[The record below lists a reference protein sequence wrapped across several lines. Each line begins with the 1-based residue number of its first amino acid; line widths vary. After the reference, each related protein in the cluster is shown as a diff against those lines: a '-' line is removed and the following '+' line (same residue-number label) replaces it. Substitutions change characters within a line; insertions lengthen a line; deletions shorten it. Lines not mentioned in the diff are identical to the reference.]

1 MRHLSVLLT
10 LALVASSS
18 FAGVVD
24 TTAPPDIRQLP
35 NSATVDAF
43 NLNDYFATNNAG
55 AATFS
60 GADADGSVDVP
71 GAAAVG
77 LTDLSASI
85 AVGGDSADVSFTRK
99 VSSFMLSGGSM
110 PGDAMF
116 VQCLRAGVAAS
127 SAAPLTGGPAGG
139 PAGGGGSPGGGTPG
153 GGTPGGGT
161 PGGSAAWMITFAN
174 VTAGTTATGLA
185 TRTSAVTASGQDS
198 LTAGGLT
205 ASIDAN
211 GNYTLSSTASFAGPV
226 VVTFVKKAGNDMDS
240 ASVVAAA
247 AKSVGAN
254 FAGNLDAGRTVTS
267 TGDAVNVFDVGSVVA
282 SGKVRISV
290 DYASDGAGCALGA
303 MDSNTFNGTA
313 GQNLAMIS
321 VGGSEVMAN
330 GTLATTFEAV
340 SGEIALFLQ
349 VGSAG
354 TVTFSNIQVCAADAA
369 TTYAA
374 ASGAL
379 DLAGVLD
386 GAAIAGDLSG
396 GVASLFTNLNSAND
410 THNPVTAAA
419 ANNFDTP
426 GSDGSIAL
434 TAKSADGSLSN
445 ASVFATGF
453 EAPGVLRVVCN
464 AQKAAGGSGFL
475 AVVLSALGATGP
487 DLAFFTTF
495 VDVPNIASG
504 GWTEVDTY
512 GAVNDG
518 SGGLLVTVQNA
529 GGDSV
534 VNVDDLAVYTVLDT
548 PETFDATLLGL

>member
-24 TTAPPDIRQLP
+24 TTDPPDIRQLP

-55 AATFS
+55 AAAFT
-60 GADADGSVDVP
+60 GADADGSVDVA

-139 PAGGGGSPGGGTPG
+139 GGSPGGGTPG
-153 GGTPGGGT
+153 GET

-174 VTAGTTATGLA
+174 VSAGTTATGLA

-205 ASIDAN
+205 ASIDAM
-211 GNYTLSSTASFAGPV
+211 GNYTLSSDASFAGPV
-226 VVTFVKKAGNDMDS
+226 VVTFVKKAGDDMDS

-247 AKSVGAN
+247 AESVGAN
-254 FAGNLDAGRTVTS
+254 FAGNLADGKTLTS
-267 TGDAVNVFDVGSVVA
+267 TGAAVLDLTLGNAAV
-282 SGKVRISV
+282 SGKVRLSV
-290 DYASDGAGCALGA
+290 DYVSDGAGVTLGA
-303 MDSNTFNGTA
+303 MDLDTYNGG
-313 GQNLAMIS
+313 GQNMALIQLTGA
-321 VGGSEVMAN
+321 EVQAS
-330 GTLATTFEAV
+330 GTLVTTMMAPA
-340 SGEIALFLQ
+340 SGVIVPFVQ
-349 VGSAG
+349 VASAG
-354 TVTFSNIQVCAADAA
+354 TVTFSNLQICTADAD
-369 TTYAA
+369 TTYAVAANALGLTGWFVDTPVAGDFSGGIAEVYQNLNA
-374 ASGAL
+374 ASDVHNA
-379 DLAGVLD
+379 V
-386 GAAIAGDLSG
+386 
-396 GVASLFTNLNSAND
+396 VASS
-410 THNPVTAAA
+410 

-426 GSDGSIAL
+426 GTAGSIAL
-434 TAKSADGSLSN
+434 EAKADGSLSN
-445 ASVFATGF
+445 ASVLAAGY
-453 EAPGVLRVVCN
+453 EGSGVLRVVCH
-464 AQKAAGGSGFL
+464 AQRASGDSGFL
-475 AVVLSALGATGP
+475 ALVLTAMGA
-487 DLAFFTTF
+487 DAANDVAFFATF
-495 VDVPNIASG
+495 VDSATLATG

-512 GAVNDG
+512 GAVSDG
-518 SGGLLVTVQNA
+518 SFALIATVQNA

-548 PETFDATLLGL
+548 PETFDATLLGM